1 LLVVS
6 RLNDEVKERR
16 DEREE
21 KRNVSLQLV
30 WTQEPR
36 KSVRETS
43 GPYINYEERW
53 AKAVSNDT
61 GEIAD

>member
-1 LLVVS
+1 MAVN
-6 RLNDEVKERR
+6 RLNDEAEERK
-16 DEREE
+16 EE
-21 KRNVSLQLV
+21 KRVVSLQLV

-43 GPYINYEERW
+43 GPYINCEERW

>member
-1 LLVVS
+1 
-6 RLNDEVKERR
+6 VKERR

-21 KRNVSLQLV
+21 KRNVSLQLI